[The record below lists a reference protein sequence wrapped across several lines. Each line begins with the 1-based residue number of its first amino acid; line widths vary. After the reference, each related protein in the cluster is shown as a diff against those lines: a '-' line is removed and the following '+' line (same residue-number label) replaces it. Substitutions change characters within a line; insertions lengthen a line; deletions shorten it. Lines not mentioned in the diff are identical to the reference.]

1 MSSEIK
7 NEQWNG
13 LFKKQKSQT
22 SKASKKQEKP
32 NLIDSYY
39 FIFECDTNKI
49 SFVNNTFQTLTG
61 YDLRSFT
68 IEKLIDMIHPDDKPY
83 FFACEEKDLAFTNKL
98 LFNEHFNYLFSYT
111 YRILT
116 ANDEYIRIKQT
127 CQALEVNNQGHLTKT
142 LVIHQR
148 IEDFEE
154 RPINDHRIFDKSR
167 SIYLDSENCYNLT
180 KTELKILALIQE
192 GLNSKEIAQQLC
204 KSQHTVITHRKNILK
219 KTNSDSF
226 IQLLRKLS
234 FS

>member
-7 NEQWNG
+7 NDKWRE
-13 LFKKQKSQT
+13 LFQKQKSQT
-22 SKASKKQEKP
+22 AKNQETP
-32 NLIDSYY
+32 HFIDSYY
-39 FIFECDTNKI
+39 FIYECDVNKI
-49 SFVNNTFQTLTG
+49 SFVNTAFNTITG
-61 YDLRSFT
+61 YDLQSFD
-68 IEKLIDMIHPDDKPY
+68 IEKLIEIIHPDDKSY
-83 FFACEEKDLAFTNKL
+83 FFACEEKDLAFTNNL
-98 LFNEHFNYLFSYT
+98 LFNQHFKYLFSYT

-116 ANDEYIRIKQT
+116 AKNEYIRIKQT

-167 SIYLDSENCYNLT
+167 NIYLDSENCYNLT
-180 KTELKILALIQE
+180 KTELKILNLIQE
-192 GLNSKEIAQQLC
+192 GLNSKEIATQLC

-219 KTNSDSF
+219 KTNSESF

>member
-116 ANDEYIRIKQT
+116 AKNEYIRIKQT

-167 SIYLDSENCYNLT
+167 NIYLDSENCYNLT
-180 KTELKILALIQE
+180 KTELKILNLIQE
-192 GLNSKEIAQQLC
+192 GLNSKEIATQLC

-219 KTNSDSF
+219 KTNSESF